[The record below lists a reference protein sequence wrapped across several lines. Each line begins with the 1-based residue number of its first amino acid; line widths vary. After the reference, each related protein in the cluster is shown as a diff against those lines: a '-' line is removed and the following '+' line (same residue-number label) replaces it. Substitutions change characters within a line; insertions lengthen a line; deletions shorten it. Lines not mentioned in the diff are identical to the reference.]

1 MKDELAEAL
10 LARVM
15 GWDQQKVA
23 QERAV
28 LQDMARYKYDEY
40 QQFAPGQRFIESLA
54 LWLRQFPAGKARTIA
69 YEFIRRRLIFISAA
83 EMDQLVGLSFPT
95 LIRPWLM
102 RVVADTNN
110 IPGHHVKAI
119 EASEAY
125 KLLLR
130 QTLFLGMS
138 DGANTGRFRRANPFL
153 SNEQVW
159 HAYEISAD
167 KAADFK
173 RKLKKDLHKRLE
185 REPTDFECRY
195 RAVVLLDDFTAS
207 GLSYLRNEEKERPNG
222 KIQRI
227 WTKLKH
233 PNSEFSEFV
242 DQDSVSILVVFY
254 VAAAQGVAHLRKH
267 LPEVL
272 GLSSETL
279 KVVHALPASIRV
291 LGGEDEAFLNL
302 AAEDRYF
309 DPTADD
315 EHGEV
320 GGVSKRY
327 GFADCRLP
335 VVLSHNTPNNS
346 LFLLWAEAEHSVRG
360 LFPRVSRHRRFD

>member
-1 MKDELAEAL
+1 
-10 LARVM
+10 M

-54 LWLRQFPAGKARTIA
+54 LWLRQFPAGDARATA
-69 YEFIRRRLIFISAA
+69 YEFVRRRLIFISAA

-102 RVVADTNN
+102 GMVADASG
-110 IPGHHVKAI
+110 ILSHRVKAI
-119 EASEAY
+119 EASQAY

-130 QTLFLGMS
+130 QTLFLGLS

-159 HAYEISAD
+159 HAYEISDD

-173 RKLKKDLHKRLE
+173 KKLKKDLQERLE
-185 REPTDFECRY
+185 REPTDAECRY
-195 RAVVLLDDFTAS
+195 KAVVLLDDFTAS
-207 GLSYLRNEEKERPNG
+207 GLSYLRNEADGRPTG
-222 KIQRI
+222 KIQKI
-227 WTKLKH
+227 WTKLKD
-233 PNSEFSEFV
+233 PKSEFSEFV
-242 DQDSVSILVVFY
+242 DQDVVSLLIVFY
-254 VAAAQGVAHLRKH
+254 VAAAQGIEHLRSN
-267 LPEVL
+267 LPSIL
-272 GLSSETL
+272 GLPVDTL
-279 KVVHALPASIRV
+279 KVVHTLPSSIRV
-291 LGGEDEAFLNL
+291 VGEADDAFLKL
-302 AAEDRYF
+302 AAEACYF
-309 DPTADD
+309 DPAADD
-315 EHGEV
+315 EHGKV
-320 GGVSKRY
+320 GGASKRF

-346 LFLLWAEAEHSVRG
+346 LFLLWAEAEHNVRG
-360 LFPRVSRHRRFD
+360 LFPRVSRHRRFG

>member
-1 MKDELAEAL
+1 LKDELAEAL

-23 QERAV
+23 EERAV

-54 LWLRQFPAGKARTIA
+54 LWLRQFPAGEARAAA
-69 YEFIRRRLIFISAA
+69 YEFVRRRLIFISAA

-102 RVVADTNN
+102 GMIAEANG
-110 IPGHHVKAI
+110 ISHHRVKAI
-119 EASEAY
+119 EISEAY

-130 QTLFLGMS
+130 QTLFLGLS

-159 HAYEISAD
+159 HAYEISDD

-173 RKLKKDLHKRLE
+173 KKLKKDLKKRLD
-185 REPTDFECRY
+185 REPTDAECRY
-195 RAVVLLDDFTAS
+195 RTVVLLDDFTAS
-207 GLSYLRNEEKERPNG
+207 GLSYLRNDKDDGPTG
-222 KIQRI
+222 KIQKI
-227 WTKLKH
+227 WKKLKD
-233 PNSEFSEFV
+233 PKSEFSEFV
-242 DQDSVSILVVFY
+242 DQEAVSLLIVFY
-254 VAAAQGVAHLRKH
+254 VAAAQGIEHLRRD

-272 GLSSETL
+272 GLPAETL
-279 KVVHALPASIRV
+279 KVVHALPSSIRV
-291 LGGEDEAFLNL
+291 LGGADDAFLKL

-309 DPTADD
+309 DSAADD

-320 GGVSKRY
+320 GGASKRY
-327 GFADCRLP
+327 GFAECRLP

-346 LFLLWAEAEHSVRG
+346 LFLLWAESEHSVRG
-360 LFPRVSRHRRFD
+360 LFPRVSRHRRSG

>member
-1 MKDELAEAL
+1 LKDGLAEAL

-23 QERAV
+23 LERAV
-28 LQDMARYKYDEY
+28 LQHMARYKYDEY

-54 LWLRQFPAGKARTIA
+54 LWLRQFPAGEARADA
-69 YEFIRRRLIFISAA
+69 YEFVRRRLISISAA

-102 RVVADTNN
+102 GMVATAKGVPN
-110 IPGHHVKAI
+110 HRVKAI

-130 QTLFLGMS
+130 QTLFLGLS

-159 HAYEISAD
+159 HAYEISDD

-173 RKLKKDLHKRLE
+173 NKLKKDLQKRLE
-185 REPTDFECRY
+185 REPTDAECRY

-207 GLSYLRNEEKERPNG
+207 GLSYLRNEGEGGPTG
-222 KIQRI
+222 KIQKI
-227 WTKLKH
+227 WKKLKDLD
-233 PNSEFSEFV
+233 SEFSEFV
-242 DQDSVSILVVFY
+242 DQDNVSLRIVFY
-254 VAAAQGVAHLRKH
+254 VAAAQGIERLRDD
-267 LPEVL
+267 LPNIL
-272 GLSSETL
+272 GLPAETL
-279 KVVHALPASIRV
+279 KVVHALPSSV
-291 LGGEDEAFLNL
+291 PVVGGADDAFLKL
-302 AAEDRYF
+302 SAQDRFF
-309 DPTADD
+309 DPEADD

-320 GGVSKRY
+320 GGASKRY
-327 GFADCRLP
+327 GFADGRLP
-335 VVLSHNTPNNS
+335 VVLFHNTPNNS

-360 LFPRVSRHRRFD
+360 LFPRVSRHRRFG

>member
-1 MKDELAEAL
+1 
-10 LARVM
+10 M

-28 LQDMARYKYDEY
+28 LQNMARYKYDEY

-54 LWLRQFPAGKARTIA
+54 LWLRQFPAGDARTVA
-69 YEFIRRRLIFISAA
+69 YEFVRRRLIYISAA

-102 RVVADTNN
+102 GMVATETG
-110 IPGHHVKAI
+110 IPSYRVKAI
-119 EASEAY
+119 EVSEAY

-130 QTLFLGMS
+130 QTLFLGLS
-138 DGANTGRFRRANPFL
+138 DGANTGRFRRENTFL

-159 HAYEISAD
+159 HAYEISDD

-173 RKLKKDLHKRLE
+173 KKLQMDLQKRLE
-185 REPTDFECRY
+185 REPTDAECRY

-207 GLSYLRNEEKERPNG
+207 GLSYLRNENGGPTG
-222 KIQRI
+222 KIQKI
-227 WTKLKH
+227 WRKLKDK
-233 PNSEFSEFV
+233 NSEFSEFV
-242 DQDSVSILVVFY
+242 DQDSVSLLIVFY
-254 VAAAQGVAHLRKH
+254 VAAAQGIEHLRVN
-267 LPEVL
+267 LPAIL
-272 GLSSETL
+272 GLPAETL
-279 KVVHALPASIRV
+279 RVAHALPLSIRV
-291 LGGEDEAFLNL
+291 VGGLDDPFLKL
-302 AAEDRYF
+302 VAEDRYF
-309 DPTADD
+309 DAAADD

-320 GGVSKRY
+320 GGVTKRY

-346 LFLLWAEAEHSVRG
+346 LFLLWAESEHRVRG
-360 LFPRVSRHRRFD
+360 LFPRVSRHRRFG

>member
-54 LWLRQFPAGKARTIA
+54 LWLRQFPAGEARAVA
-69 YEFIRRRLIFISAA
+69 YEFVRRRLIFISAA

-102 RVVADTNN
+102 GMVAAASGIPNHRVR
-110 IPGHHVKAI
+110 AI
-119 EASEAY
+119 EVSEAY

-130 QTLFLGMS
+130 QTLFLGLS
-138 DGANTGRFRRANPFL
+138 DGADTGRFRRANPFL

-159 HAYEISAD
+159 HAYEISGD

-173 RKLKKDLHKRLE
+173 RKLRKDLQKRLA
-185 REPTDFECRY
+185 RVPTDAECRY

-207 GLSYLRNEEKERPNG
+207 GLSYLRNENEGGPTG
-222 KIQRI
+222 KIHKI
-227 WTKLKH
+227 WTKLKDAK
-233 PNSEFSEFV
+233 SEFSEFV
-242 DQDSVSILVVFY
+242 DQDAVSLLIVFY
-254 VAAAQGVAHLRKH
+254 VAAAQGIEHLQSH
-267 LPEVL
+267 LPKIL
-272 GLSSETL
+272 GLPAETL
-279 KVVHALPASIRV
+279 TVVHALAPSIRV
-291 LGGEDEAFLNL
+291 VGGADDCFLKL
-302 AAEDRYF
+302 AAEDQYF
-309 DPTADD
+309 DPAADD

-320 GGVSKRY
+320 GGVSKRF
-327 GFADCRLP
+327 GFANCRLP

-360 LFPRVSRHRRFD
+360 LFPRVSRHRRFG

>member
-1 MKDELAEAL
+1 LKDALAEAL

-28 LQDMARYKYDEY
+28 LQDMALYKYDEY

-54 LWLRQFPAGKARTIA
+54 LWLRQFPTGTPRTVA
-69 YEFIRRRLIFISAA
+69 YEFVRRRLIFISAA
-83 EMDQLVGLSFPT
+83 EMDQLVRLSFST

-102 RVVADTNN
+102 GMVAAENDT
-110 IPGHHVKAI
+110 PSHRVKAI

-130 QTLFLGMS
+130 QTLFLGLS
-138 DGANTGRFRRANPFL
+138 DGADTGLFRRANPFL

-159 HAYEISAD
+159 HAYEISDD
-167 KAADFK
+167 KAVDFK
-173 RKLKKDLHKRLE
+173 KKLKKDLHKRLE
-185 REPTDFECRY
+185 REPTDAECRY

-207 GLSYLRNEEKERPNG
+207 GLSYLRNEKKGGPAG
-222 KIQRI
+222 KIQKI
-227 WTKLKH
+227 WTKLKE

-242 DQDSVSILVVFY
+242 DQNAVSLLIVFY
-254 VAAAQGVAHLRKH
+254 VAAAQGIEHLREE
-267 LPEVL
+267 LPKIL
-272 GLSSETL
+272 GLPAEAL
-279 KVVHALPASIRV
+279 KVVHALPPSVRV
-291 LGGEDEAFLNL
+291 IGGADEPFLKL

-309 DPTADD
+309 DPAADD

-346 LFLLWAEAEHSVRG
+346 FFLLWAEAEHSVRG
-360 LFPRVSRHRRFD
+360 LFPRVSRHRRFE

>member
-1 MKDELAEAL
+1 MRDELAEAL

-28 LQDMARYKYDEY
+28 LQDMAHYKYDEY

-54 LWLRQFPAGKARTIA
+54 LWLAQFPAGEARTVA

-83 EMDQLVGLSFPT
+83 EVDQLVSLSFPT

-102 RVVADTNN
+102 ERIASSEG
-110 IPGHHVKAI
+110 IPRHRVKAI
-119 EASEAY
+119 EVSEAY

-130 QTLFLGMS
+130 QTLFLGLS
-138 DGANTGRFRRANPFL
+138 DGANTGRFRRANPLL

-159 HAYEISAD
+159 HAYEISED

-173 RKLKKDLHKRLE
+173 KKLKKDLKKRLD
-185 REPTDFECRY
+185 REPTDRECRY

-207 GLSYLRNEEKERPNG
+207 GLSYLRNDKDGPTG
-222 KIQRI
+222 KIQKI
-227 WTKLKH
+227 WTKLKD
-233 PNSEFSEFV
+233 PNSVFSEFV
-242 DQDSVSILVVFY
+242 DQDAVTLLIVFY
-254 VAAAQGVAHLRKH
+254 VAAAQGIEHLRRD
-267 LPEVL
+267 LPDVL
-272 GLSSETL
+272 GLPSETL
-279 KVVHALPASIRV
+279 KVVHALAPGVRV
-291 LGGEDEAFLNL
+291 IGGDDDAFLNL

-309 DPTADD
+309 DPAADD

-320 GGVSKRY
+320 GGASKRF
-327 GFADCRLP
+327 GFAECRLP

-346 LFLLWAEAEHSVRG
+346 LFLLWAEAEHNVRG
-360 LFPRVSRHRRFD
+360 LFPRVSRHRRFG

>member
-1 MKDELAEAL
+1 LKDELAEAL

-54 LWLRQFPAGKARTIA
+54 LWLRQFPAESRAIA
-69 YEFIRRRLIFISAA
+69 YEFIRRRLVFISTA
-83 EMDQLVGLSFPT
+83 EMDHLVGLSFPT

-102 RVVADTNN
+102 GMVAAENDM
-110 IPGHHVKAI
+110 PSYRVKAI

-130 QTLFLGMS
+130 QTLFLGLS

-159 HAYEISAD
+159 HAYEISDD
-167 KAADFK
+167 KAVDFK
-173 RKLKKDLHKRLE
+173 KKLKKDLHKRLE
-185 REPTDFECRY
+185 REPTDAECRY

-207 GLSYLRNEEKERPNG
+207 GLSYLRNEKKGGPAG
-222 KIQRI
+222 KIQKI
-227 WTKLKH
+227 WTKLKD

-242 DQDSVSILVVFY
+242 DQNAVSLLIVFY
-254 VAAAQGVAHLRKH
+254 IAAAQGIEHLQQQ
-267 LPEVL
+267 LPKIL
-272 GLSSETL
+272 GLPAATL
-279 KVVHALPASIRV
+279 QVVHALPPSVRV
-291 LGGEDEAFLNL
+291 VGGADEPFLKL
-302 AAEDRYF
+302 AADDRYF
-309 DPTADD
+309 DPAADD

-346 LFLLWAEAEHSVRG
+346 FFLLWAEAEHGVRG
-360 LFPRVSRHRRFD
+360 LFPRVSRHRRFE

>member
-54 LWLRQFPAGKARTIA
+54 LWLRQFPAGEARTTA
-69 YEFIRRRLIFISAA
+69 YDFVRRRLIFISSA
-83 EMDQLVGLSFPT
+83 EMDHLVGLSFPT

-102 RVVADTNN
+102 DMTATATEIAR
-110 IPGHHVKAI
+110 HRVKAI
-119 EASEAY
+119 ESSEAY

-130 QTLFLGMS
+130 QTLFLGLS
-138 DGANTGRFRRANPFL
+138 DGANTGRFRRANPIL

-167 KAADFK
+167 KAAD
-173 RKLKKDLHKRLE
+173 LKKKLRKDLKKRLE
-185 REPTDFECRY
+185 REPTDSECRY

-207 GLSYLRNEEKERPNG
+207 GLSYLRNDKDDGPTG
-222 KIQRI
+222 KIQKI
-227 WTKLKH
+227 WKKLKD
-233 PNSEFSEFV
+233 PNSEFSGFV
-242 DQDSVSILVVFY
+242 DQDAVSLLIVFY
-254 VAAAQGVAHLRKH
+254 VAASQGIDHLRGD
-267 LPEVL
+267 LPDVL
-272 GLSSETL
+272 GLPADTL
-279 KVVHALPASIRV
+279 KVVHALPSDVRV
-291 LGGEDEAFLNL
+291 IGDADKNFLNL
-302 AAEDRYF
+302 AAEERYF
-309 DPTADD
+309 DSTADD

-320 GGVSKRY
+320 GSASKRY

-360 LFPRVSRHRRFD
+360 LFPRVSRHRRFE